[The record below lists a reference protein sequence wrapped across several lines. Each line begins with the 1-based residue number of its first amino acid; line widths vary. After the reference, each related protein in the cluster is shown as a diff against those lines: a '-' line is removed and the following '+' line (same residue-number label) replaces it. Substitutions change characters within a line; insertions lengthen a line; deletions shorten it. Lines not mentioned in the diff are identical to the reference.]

1 MMNHLKRKMLHNAI
15 IQLHYPASILTSI
28 FNCGGVDYPSLFHN
42 YQIFVT
48 KQEIGEKKRIKE
60 IGLRWDI
67 NPCVSQMYF

>member
-1 MMNHLKRKMLHNAI
+1 MWASKKMSAPPFPKLNGI
-15 IQLHYPASILTSI
+15 YLINYPPIQGTETKHFA
-28 FNCGGVDYPSLFHN
+28 N